1 MMKKRQLSKLI
12 IRKRSS
18 LLTMLRRAIILIG
31 LWMGTGYIVYI
42 NICFLLNIY
51 SDELV
56 SDYLVLNLSF
66 RSYAIFAL
74 LVVVI
79 ASLMIIFGWLR
90 IRKLKRQA
98 KNRE

>member
-1 MMKKRQLSKLI
+1 
-12 IRKRSS
+12 
-18 LLTMLRRAIILIG
+18 
-31 LWMGTGYIVYI
+31 YIVYI
-42 NICFLLNIY
+42 NICFLLNVY
-51 SDELV
+51 SDALV

>member
-1 MMKKRQLSKLI
+1 MMKKRQPSKLI

-51 SDELV
+51 SDALV

>member
-1 MMKKRQLSKLI
+1 MKKRQPSKLI

-42 NICFLLNIY
+42 NICFLLNVY
-51 SDELV
+51 SDALV

-98 KNRE
+98 KDRE

>member
-1 MMKKRQLSKLI
+1 
-12 IRKRSS
+12 
-18 LLTMLRRAIILIG
+18 
-31 LWMGTGYIVYI
+31 MGTGYIVYI
-42 NICFLLNIY
+42 NICFLLNVY
-51 SDELV
+51 SDALV

>member
-1 MMKKRQLSKLI
+1 MMKKRQPSKLI

-42 NICFLLNIY
+42 NICFLLNVY
-51 SDELV
+51 SDALV

-98 KNRE
+98 KDRE

>member
-1 MMKKRQLSKLI
+1 MMKKRQPSKLI

-51 SDELV
+51 SDALI
-56 SDYLVLNLSF
+56 SDYLVFNLSF

>member
-1 MMKKRQLSKLI
+1 
-12 IRKRSS
+12 
-18 LLTMLRRAIILIG
+18 MLRRAIILIG

-42 NICFLLNIY
+42 NICFLLNVY
-51 SDELV
+51 SDALV

-98 KNRE
+98 KDRE

>member
-1 MMKKRQLSKLI
+1 
-12 IRKRSS
+12 
-18 LLTMLRRAIILIG
+18 MLRRAIILIG

-51 SDELV
+51 SDALV

>member
-1 MMKKRQLSKLI
+1 
-12 IRKRSS
+12 
-18 LLTMLRRAIILIG
+18 
-31 LWMGTGYIVYI
+31 GYIVYI
-42 NICFLLNIY
+42 NICFLLNVY
-51 SDELV
+51 SDALV

>member
-1 MMKKRQLSKLI
+1 
-12 IRKRSS
+12 
-18 LLTMLRRAIILIG
+18 MLRRAIILIG

-42 NICFLLNIY
+42 NICFLLNVY
-51 SDELV
+51 SDALV

>member
-1 MMKKRQLSKLI
+1 
-12 IRKRSS
+12 
-18 LLTMLRRAIILIG
+18 
-31 LWMGTGYIVYI
+31 MGTGYIVYI

>member
-1 MMKKRQLSKLI
+1 MMKKRQPSKLI
-12 IRKRSS
+12 NRKRSS

-42 NICFLLNIY
+42 NICFLLNVY
-51 SDELV
+51 SDALV

>member
-1 MMKKRQLSKLI
+1 MMKKRQPSKLI

-42 NICFLLNIY
+42 NICFLLNVY
-51 SDELV
+51 SDALV